1 MTKILTMCGICLMLS
16 TITVVAQE
24 KQANVVVHIDAVE
37 YSNPIRLWHPY
48 YDYWYFQ
55 GPMFEEI
62 ATEKLNQAYSDVT
75 MCEAA
80 QSGKV
85 LLWLKP
91 KMFFNP
97 QVQMFY
103 GKVTANAY
111 TGIGEHFATYE
122 AESGVWGQL
131 DNQKTATRIKQS
143 YAQAVDGLIEKVK
156 ADVNFQGKIEATP
169 RDGKATNTPCSMITL
184 LPTTRIRAMPF

>member
-1 MTKILTMCGICLMLS
+1 MKNLLNVLVMCLMLS
-16 TITVVAQE
+16 AGAVMAQE
-24 KQANVVVHIDAVE
+24 KEANIVVHIESGE

-48 YDYWYFQ
+48 IDYWYFQ
-55 GPMFEEI
+55 GPMFEEVAI
-62 ATEKLNQAYSDVT
+62 SKLNQAYSETT

-80 QSGKV
+80 QYGKV

-91 KMFFNP
+91 KMFYNP

-122 AESGVWGQL
+122 AESSVWGIF
-131 DNQKTATRIKQS
+131 NQQTETRIRQS
-143 YAQAVDGLIEKVK
+143 YAQAVDGLIEKLK
-156 ADVNFQGKIEATP
+156 ADSNFQSKLDIGAASTKGAS
-169 RDGKATNTPCSMITL
+169 TPCSMITL